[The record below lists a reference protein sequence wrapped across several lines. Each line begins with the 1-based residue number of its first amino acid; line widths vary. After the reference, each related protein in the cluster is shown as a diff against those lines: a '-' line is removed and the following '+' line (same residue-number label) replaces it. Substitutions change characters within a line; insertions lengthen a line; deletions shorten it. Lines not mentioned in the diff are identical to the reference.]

1 MDKFERRRLRLIRIR
16 DELCNENV
24 ADLARKLEKEPSYVH
39 RMLYPSGK
47 KDKKN
52 IGEDSVDAVL
62 KKFGI
67 DLDEDIAR
75 PGEPSMVKQRPSRM
89 QWVSDEESYLLSLY
103 RSAEDDRG
111 RELIVTTAEGVPK
124 ALFTG
129 LISHEPQ

>member
-24 ADLARKLEKEPSYVH
+24 ADLARKLEKEASYVH
-39 RMLYPSGK
+39 RMLYPAGK

-67 DLDEDIAR
+67 DLDEDIIRA
-75 PGEPSMVKQRPSRM
+75 GEPSIVKQRPARM
-89 QWVSDEESYLLSLY
+89 QWVTDDESYLLSLY
-103 RSAEDDRG
+103 RSAEDDEG
-111 RELIVTTAEGVPK
+111 REFIRAAAEGVPK

-129 LISHEPQ
+129 LTSHES